1 MRCLVLILFVLLL
14 VSSVHA
20 ANLNNWNIEI
30 SLNDDRTSE
39 WIVTLVYDNNITR
52 NDYFVLT
59 NRITGLEV
67 ITDGNFIDCQVS
79 RQGLGT
85 SILCDNIW
93 AQKIQYRF
101 RVHGLV
107 ESTENLEIFK
117 YRFSLTQ
124 RTGNFSV
131 LVKLPLG
138 AGLVEDSKLIGTGL
152 KKFEPEWG
160 KEGSD
165 GRRIFFEWEK
175 EDPKLGEAITVAI
188 VYEQVGGLSYLVY
201 FAVIFIIIVVSL
213 LYLLMFRRRNIKSI
227 LPVLTDGERKVME
240 ILLREKKDV
249 DQRKIVKETDF
260 SKAKVSRII
269 QSLVNSELIEKIH
282 KGRNNLIKLK
292 K

>member
-1 MRCLVLILFVLLL
+1 MRCLVLVLFALLL
-14 VSSVHA
+14 VPSVHA
-20 ANLNNWNIEI
+20 ANLDNWNIEI

-39 WIVTLVYDNNITR
+39 WIVTLVYDDNITR

-59 NRITGLEV
+59 DRITGLEV

-85 SILCDNIW
+85 SILCDNIR
-93 AQKIQYRF
+93 AHEIQYSF
-101 RVHGLV
+101 RVHGLI
-107 ESTENLEIFK
+107 ESNENLEIFK

-124 RTGNFSV
+124 RPGNFSIS
-131 LVKLPLG
+131 VKLPLG
-138 AGLVEDSKLIGTGL
+138 AGLVEDSKLIDTGL

-165 GRRIFFEWEK
+165 GRRIFFEWK
-175 EDPKLGEAITVAI
+175 NEDPKLGEAINVSI
-188 VYEQVGGLSYLVY
+188 VYEQVAGLSYLVY
-201 FAVIFIIIVVSL
+201 FAVIFVITAVSL

-249 DQRKIVKETDF
+249 DQRKIVNETDF

-269 QSLVNSELIEKIH
+269 QNLVNSKLIEKIH